1 MNKFSSMFGQI
12 LHIFSKIEFYSA
24 VKELRAEKGAKG
36 FICWE
41 QFVAMLFCQLGQA
54 HSLKGD
60 MWRPCKLYGEA
71 LNISMEKLPLAVPP
85 CPMPMRNAHGRFTR
99 GCFTSCSARAA
110 PLLKG
115 RSSAFRT
122 NS

>member
-1 MNKFSSMFGQI
+1 MNKLSSMFGQI

-60 MWRPCKLYGEA
+60 MWRPCKLYGGSFKHLDGETA
-71 LNISMEKLPLAVPP
+71 PCRSTLSYANEKRPWQIYQR
-85 CPMPMRNAHGRFTR
+85 MFYQ
-99 GCFTSCSARAA
+99 
-110 PLLKG
+110 LLG
-115 RSSAFRT
+115 TCRT
-122 NS
+122 IA